1 MKPDYSKTCEKKE
14 KKLGGNAACVLIK
27 NFVVEDVVQMP
38 IISMEIIWHQIPC
51 VFLQEDGIMNK
62 VKALLGF
69 YRIHRVIFNLIF
81 SILIIIILAR
91 GIPAFNHLV
100 LGPLLFALGL
110 FSVVG
115 VNNIRDVA
123 ADRISKKGQMKSF
136 NPLATG
142 ILTERE
148 AWAAALLPLGMG
160 VLIAVVWV
168 NTGALILFMLFI
180 GASLFYNFYGK
191 KFIMAPFISPACL
204 ALFIVLFGV
213 MIDAV
218 HDPVFPYLVILFY
231 LFMVVGQI
239 GLDML
244 DYEGDK
250 AAGYARLTVVYGPVK
265 GAYLAIM
272 LSMLMPALSLCAY
285 FHIGFSWVSLP
296 FMGLAFLLIVPVAS
310 RYRAYG
316 RDVNPLTA
324 KKALTTL
331 MVQYLVIMVIFITGL
346 QVMG

>member
-1 MKPDYSKTCEKKE
+1 
-14 KKLGGNAACVLIK
+14 
-27 NFVVEDVVQMP
+27 
-38 IISMEIIWHQIPC
+38 
-51 VFLQEDGIMNK
+51 MNK
-62 VKALLGF
+62 IKALIGF

-81 SILIIIILAR
+81 AVLIIIILSR
-91 GIPAFNHLV
+91 GTPEFHHLV

-115 VNNIRDVA
+115 VNNIRDVV
-123 ADRISKKGQMKSF
+123 ADRISKKGQMESF

-148 AWAAALLPLGMG
+148 AWMAALLPLVFGI
-160 VLIAVVWV
+160 LIAIVWINTAVV
-168 NTGALILFMLFI
+168 LFFMLFI
-180 GASLFYNFYGK
+180 GASLFYDLFGK
-191 KFIMAPFISPACL
+191 KVIMAPFISPACL
-204 ALFIVLFGV
+204 ALFIVLFGI
-213 MIDAV
+213 MMDAV
-218 HDPVFPYLVILFY
+218 DDPVFPYLVILFY

-265 GAYLAIM
+265 GAHLAII
-272 LSMLMPALSLCAY
+272 LSLLMPALSFCAY
-285 FHIGFSWVSLP
+285 FHLEFSWISLP
-296 FMGLAFLLIVPVAS
+296 FTGLALLLTFPVTN

-316 RDVNPLTA
+316 REVNPLNA

-331 MVQYLVIMVIFITGL
+331 MVQYLVIMVAFMTGL
-346 QVMG
+346 QVVG